1 MIKKLFL
8 EKYPE
13 YNSKEFEIIVTDSQR
28 FSPFG
33 GDLIVKSESGCI
45 YFWYEKDS
53 EGNITFEEEVVYDN
67 IRVDISLRPNYLS
80 RRVYFEQYRPNILE
94 DYKKKFESKIRKELA
109 EKILSGEIDLCYSE
123 TDSDCWECPPSKISD
138 NLI

>member
-1 MIKKLFL
+1 MIKKAFL

-67 IRVDISLRPNYLS
+67 IRVDVSFRPNFFS
-80 RRVYFEQYRPNILE
+80 RRIYFEQYRPNILE
-94 DYKKKFESKIRKELA
+94 DYRKKFESKIRKELA
-109 EKILSGEIDLCYSE
+109 EKILSGEIDLCFSE